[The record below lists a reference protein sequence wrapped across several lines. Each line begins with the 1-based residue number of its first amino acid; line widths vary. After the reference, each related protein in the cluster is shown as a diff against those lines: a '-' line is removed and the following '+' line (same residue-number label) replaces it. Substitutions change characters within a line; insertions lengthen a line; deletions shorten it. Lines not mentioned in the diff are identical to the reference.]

1 MGDFAK
7 YLKKPTLFL
16 RVNRGYEMESM
27 HHNGVMV
34 PPRYEPQGLTV
45 NIKGEEHK
53 LTPEEEER
61 IVAWAKKIGTP
72 YVEDSV
78 FAENFHE
85 DLSELMGFKVL
96 SGDIDYDPI
105 YQIVVAEREYKK
117 SLDKEE
123 KKRLRDQR
131 KEVREANKE
140 KYGWATIDGERCE
153 LGNYMVEPSSIFM
166 GRGQHP
172 YRGKWKEG
180 PRHEDIELNLS
191 PEAEVPPGDWKEVL
205 WDPESIWIARW
216 RDKLS
221 GKIKYV
227 WPHDSSPIKQK
238 KEIEKFNKAIELK
251 KNLDKIKQFIAEN
264 LKHEDI
270 RRRKT
275 ATVCY
280 LIDELKFRVG
290 DEKDEDEEADTVG
303 ASSLRAEHICINDDG
318 TVTFDFLGKDSVRLV
333 QTAEL
338 DDDVVDNLQEFMDSS
353 DGNTLFDEVNSSVVS
368 EFLDEVM
375 EGISAKVFRTCY
387 ATEAVE
393 SKLKEIEVDPK
404 APEYVKK
411 HVATLANLEAAVTC
425 NHKRTISNSWARSLE
440 RQKERLKDRRKRAR
454 ENIRKYK
461 QRIHDTN
468 LRYEERIAKYEAKL
482 ESDKEKLEEYKQDL
496 AEREKDGRATKGV
509 QNRIASKK
517 KVIRNGRK
525 RIRDTKAKHRER
537 IAKLKERMETRK
549 QKDKALIEK
558 TELQIE
564 AKELTK
570 DYNLGTSLKSY
581 VDPRV
586 YFEWGKKV
594 DYDWRNYYS
603 KTLEKKFSWID
614 PDPPEQEAQ

>member
-1 MGDFAK
+1 
-7 YLKKPTLFL
+7 
-16 RVNRGYEMESM
+16 MESM

-34 PPRYEPQGLTV
+34 PPRYEPQGLSV
-45 NIKGEEHK
+45 KIKGKLHK
-53 LTPEEEER
+53 LTPDEEER
-61 IVAWAKKIGTP
+61 VVAWAKKIGTP
-72 YVEDSV
+72 YVEDTV

-96 SGDIDYDPI
+96 PGDIDYTPI
-105 YQIVVAEREYKK
+105 YQMVVAERKRKK
-117 SLDKEE
+117 NLDKEE
-123 KKRLRDQR
+123 KKRLREQR
-131 KEVREANKE
+131 KKIREANKE

-166 GRGQHP
+166 GRGEHP

-180 PRHEDIELNLS
+180 PRHEDVELNLS
-191 PEAEVPPGDWKEVL
+191 PDAEIPPGDWKEVL

-227 WPHDSSPIKQK
+227 WPHDSSPIKQR
-238 KEIEKFNKAIELK
+238 KEIEKFNKAIELR
-251 KNLDKIKQFIAEN
+251 KNLDKIQRFIADN
-264 LKHEDI
+264 LKNGDI
-270 RRRKT
+270 KRRKT

-290 DEKDEDEEADTVG
+290 DEKDEGEEADTVG

-318 TVTFDFLGKDSVRLV
+318 SVTFDFLGKDSVRLLL
-333 QTAEL
+333 TAEL
-338 DDDVVDNLQEFMDSS
+338 DKDVVDNLQEFMETS

-368 EFLDEVM
+368 DFLDEVM
-375 EGISAKVFRTCY
+375 EGITAKVFRTCY

-393 SKLKEIEVDPK
+393 SKLEQIEVDPD

-425 NHKRTISNSWARSLE
+425 NHKRTISASWQKSLE
-440 RQKERLKDRRKRAR
+440 RQKERLKERRKRAR
-454 ENIRKYK
+454 ENTRKYK

-468 LRYEERIAKYEAKL
+468 LRYEERVAKYEAKL
-482 ESDKEKLEEYKQDL
+482 EADKEKLEEYKTEL
-496 AEREKDGRATKGV
+496 AEREKDGRATKGIK
-509 QNRIASKK
+509 NRIKSKK
-517 KVIRNGRK
+517 RVIRNGRK

-537 IAKLKERMETRK
+537 IAKLKERMENRK
-549 QKDKALIEK
+549 QKDKSLIEK
-558 TELQIE
+558 TKLQIE

-614 PDPPEQEAQ
+614 PEPPEQEAQ

>member
-1 MGDFAK
+1 
-7 YLKKPTLFL
+7 
-16 RVNRGYEMESM
+16 MESM

-45 NIKGEEHK
+45 KIKGEKHK
-53 LTPEEEER
+53 LTSEEEER
-61 IVAWAKKIGTP
+61 IVAWAKKMGTP
-72 YVEDSV
+72 YVEDPV

-96 SGDIDYDPI
+96 PGDIDYTPV
-105 YQIVVAEREYKK
+105 YQTVVAEREHRKN
-117 SLDKEE
+117 LDKEE
-123 KKRLRDQR
+123 KKRLRDER
-131 KEVREANKE
+131 KEEREANKE
-140 KYGWATIDGERCE
+140 KYGWATIDGDRCE

-166 GRGQHP
+166 GRGEHP

-180 PRHEDIELNLS
+180 PRYEDIELNLS
-191 PEAEVPPGDWKEVL
+191 PDADVPPGDWKELL

-238 KEIEKFNKAIELK
+238 KEIEKFDKAVELR
-251 KNLDKIKQFIAEN
+251 KNLDKIQRFIAEN
-264 LKHEDI
+264 LKHADLK
-270 RRRKT
+270 RRKT

-280 LIDELKFRVG
+280 LIDQLKFRVG

-303 ASSLRAEHICINDDG
+303 ASSLRAEHICINEDG
-318 TVTFDFLGKDSVRLV
+318 TVTFDFLGKDSVRLLLTV
-333 QTAEL
+333 EL
-338 DDDVVDNLQEFMDSS
+338 DKDVVENLSEFMVSS
-353 DGNTLFDEVNSSVVS
+353 HGNTLFDEVNSSVVS

-393 SKLKEIEVDPK
+393 SKLKEIKVDPE

-425 NHKRTISNSWARSLE
+425 NHKRTISASWAKSLE
-440 RQKERLKDRRKRAR
+440 RQKERLKERRVRVR
-454 ENIRKYK
+454 ENIQKYK

-482 ESDKEKLEEYKQDL
+482 DEDKKALEEYKAEL
-496 AEREKDGRATKGV
+496 AEREKDGRATKGIE
-509 QNRIASKK
+509 NRITSKK
-517 KVIRNGRK
+517 KVISNGRK
-525 RIRDTKAKHRER
+525 RIRDTKNKQKEQ
-537 IAKLKERMETRK
+537 IANLKERMENRK
-549 QKDKALIEK
+549 QKDKELIEK

-586 YFEWGKKV
+586 YFEWGKKI

-603 KTLEKKFSWID
+603 ATLEKKFSWID
-614 PDPPEQEAQ
+614 PDPPTQETQ

>member
-1 MGDFAK
+1 
-7 YLKKPTLFL
+7 
-16 RVNRGYEMESM
+16 MESM

-34 PPRYEPQGLTV
+34 PPRYEPQGLSV
-45 NIKGEEHK
+45 KIKGKLHK
-53 LTPEEEER
+53 LTPDEEER
-61 IVAWAKKIGTP
+61 VVAWAKKIGTP
-72 YVEDSV
+72 YVEDTV

-96 SGDIDYDPI
+96 PGGIDYTPI
-105 YQIVVAEREYKK
+105 YQMVVAERERKK
-117 SLDKEE
+117 KLDKEE
-123 KKRLRDQR
+123 KKRLREQR
-131 KEVREANKE
+131 KEIREANKE

-166 GRGQHP
+166 GRGEHP

-180 PRHEDIELNLS
+180 PRHEDVELNLS
-191 PEAEVPPGDWKEVL
+191 PDAEIPPGNWKEVL

-227 WPHDSSPIKQK
+227 WPHDSSPIKQR
-238 KEIEKFNKAIELK
+238 KEIEKFNKAIELR
-251 KNLDKIKQFIAEN
+251 KNLDKIQRFIAEN
-264 LKHEDI
+264 LKTGDI
-270 RRRKT
+270 KRRKT

-290 DEKDEDEEADTVG
+290 DEKDEGEEADTVG

-318 TVTFDFLGKDSVRLV
+318 SVTFDFLGKDSVRLLL
-333 QTAEL
+333 TAEL
-338 DDDVVDNLQEFMDSS
+338 DKDVVDNLQEFMETS

-375 EGISAKVFRTCY
+375 EGITAKVFRTCY

-393 SKLKEIEVDPK
+393 SKLKQIEVDPE

-425 NHKRTISNSWARSLE
+425 NHKRTISASWQKSLE
-440 RQKERLKDRRKRAR
+440 RQKERLKERRKRAR
-454 ENIRKYK
+454 ENTRKYK

-468 LRYEERIAKYEAKL
+468 LRYEERVAKYEAKL
-482 ESDKEKLEEYKQDL
+482 EDDKEKLEEYKKEL
-496 AEREKDGRATKGV
+496 TEREKDGRATKGIK
-509 QNRIASKK
+509 NRIKSKK
-517 KVIRNGRK
+517 RVISNGRK

-537 IAKLKERMETRK
+537 IAKLKERMENRK

-558 TELQIE
+558 TKLQIE

-581 VDPRV
+581 VDPRI

-614 PDPPEQEAQ
+614 PNPPEQEAQ

>member
-1 MGDFAK
+1 
-7 YLKKPTLFL
+7 
-16 RVNRGYEMESM
+16 MESM

-34 PPRYEPQGLTV
+34 PPRYEPQGLSV
-45 NIKGEEHK
+45 KIKGELHK
-53 LTPEEEER
+53 LTPDEEER
-61 IVAWAKKIGTP
+61 VVAWAKKIGTP
-72 YVEDSV
+72 YVEDPV

-85 DLSELMGFKVL
+85 DLSELLGFKVL
-96 SGDIDYDPI
+96 PGDIDYTPI
-105 YQIVVAEREYKK
+105 YQMVVAEREYKK
-117 SLDKEE
+117 NLDKEE

-131 KEVREANKE
+131 KEEREANKE

-166 GRGQHP
+166 GRGEHP

-180 PRHEDIELNLS
+180 PRHEDIEINLS
-191 PEAEVPPGDWKEVL
+191 PDAEVPPGDWKEVL

-238 KEIEKFNKAIELK
+238 KEREKFDKAIELK
-251 KNLDKIKQFIAEN
+251 KNLDKIKKFIAEN
-264 LKHEDI
+264 LKHEDLK
-270 RRRKT
+270 RRKT

-318 TVTFDFLGKDSVRLV
+318 TITFDFLGKDSVRLLL
-333 QTAEL
+333 TAEL

-393 SKLKEIEVDPK
+393 TKLKEIEVDPE

-425 NHKRTISNSWARSLE
+425 NHKRTISASWQKSLE
-440 RQKERLKDRRKRAR
+440 RQKERLVERRKRAR

-468 LRYEERIAKYEAKL
+468 LRYEERVAKYEAKL
-482 ESDKEKLEEYKQDL
+482 EADKEKLEEYKKDL

-509 QNRIASKK
+509 KNRISSKK
-517 KVIRNGRK
+517 KVISNGRK
-525 RIRDTKAKHRER
+525 RIRDTKDKHREQ
-537 IAKLKERMETRK
+537 IAKLKERMENRQ

-603 KTLEKKFSWID
+603 STLEKKFSWID
-614 PDPPEQEAQ
+614 PEPPEQEAQ

>member
-1 MGDFAK
+1 
-7 YLKKPTLFL
+7 
-16 RVNRGYEMESM
+16 MESM

-34 PPRYEPQGLTV
+34 PPRYEPQGLSV
-45 NIKGEEHK
+45 KIKGELHK

-61 IVAWAKKIGTP
+61 VVAWAKKIGTP
-72 YVEDSV
+72 YVEDPV

-96 SGDIDYDPI
+96 PGDIDYTPI
-105 YQIVVAEREYKK
+105 YKMVVAERERKK
-117 SLDKEE
+117 NLDKEE

-131 KEVREANKE
+131 KEEREANKE

-166 GRGQHP
+166 GRGEHP

-180 PRHEDIELNLS
+180 PRYEDVELNLS
-191 PEAEVPPGDWKEVL
+191 PDAEVPPGDWKEVL
-205 WDPESIWIARW
+205 WDPESMWIARW

-227 WPHDSSPIKQK
+227 WPHDSSPIKQR
-238 KEIEKFNKAIELK
+238 KEIEKFDKAIELR
-251 KNLDKIKQFIAEN
+251 KNLDKIQRFIAEN
-264 LKHEDI
+264 LKHGDI
-270 RRRKT
+270 KRRKT

-318 TVTFDFLGKDSVRLV
+318 SVTFDFLGKDSVRLLL
-333 QTAEL
+333 TAEL
-338 DDDVVDNLQEFMDSS
+338 DKDVVDNLQEFMENS

-393 SKLKEIEVDPK
+393 SKLKEIEVDPE

-425 NHKRTISNSWARSLE
+425 NHKRTISALWQKSLD
-440 RQKERLKDRRKRAR
+440 RQKERLKERRTRAR

-468 LRYEERIAKYEAKL
+468 LRYEERVAKYEAKL
-482 ESDKEKLEEYKQDL
+482 EADKEKLEEYKNEL
-496 AEREKDGRATKGV
+496 AEREKAGRATKGIK
-509 QNRIASKK
+509 NRIKSKK
-517 KVIRNGRK
+517 NVISNGRK

-537 IAKLKERMETRK
+537 IAKLKERMEDRK
-549 QKDKALIEK
+549 QKDEALIEK
-558 TELQIE
+558 TKLQIE

-614 PDPPEQEAQ
+614 PEPPEQEAQ